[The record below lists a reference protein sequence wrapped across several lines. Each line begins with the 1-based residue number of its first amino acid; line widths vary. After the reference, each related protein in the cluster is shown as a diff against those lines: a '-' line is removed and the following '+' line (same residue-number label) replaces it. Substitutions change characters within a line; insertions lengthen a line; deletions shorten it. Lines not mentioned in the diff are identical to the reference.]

1 MPTFTP
7 QTIPLVT
14 NPTKFISINSVTQF
28 TETSLEIVQVRVT
41 SAQLLAL
48 HTTAVAIIPPAS
60 SVPNVLGTPNFV
72 NSNETIWL
80 ENVLMK
86 YTFGTVAYTTTGGT
100 LRLFY
105 GPSTNAHPLIA
116 DVSAGF
122 INATASR
129 IIGFVPL
136 LINGP
141 DTIVNMTGQGIFL
154 FNDGTANYTLGD
166 GVLDV
171 TIVYGRTT
179 P

>member
-1 MPTFTP
+1 MPTFPP
-7 QTIPLVT
+7 QTVPLVT
-14 NPTKFISINSVTQF
+14 NPTKFISINGNTQF
-28 TETSLEIVQVRVT
+28 TEVSLEVAQVRIT

-48 HTTAVAIIPPAS
+48 HTTAVAIVPSTA
-60 SVPNVLGTPNFV
+60 SVPNVLGTPNFI

-80 ENVLMK
+80 YDIMLK
-86 YTFGTVAYTTTGGT
+86 YNFGTVAYTTTGGT

-105 GPSTNAHPLIA
+105 GLPANAHPATA
-116 DVSAGF
+116 DVSAGL

-129 IIGFVPL
+129 ITGYIPF

-141 DTIVNMTGQGIFL
+141 DTFANMTGQGIYL
-154 FNDGTANYTLGD
+154 FNDGSANYTLGD

-171 TIVYGRTT
+171 TVVYGRCT